1 MSDGPGGASHR
12 QVQRWTGSLQAW
24 LGVQPQTGMG
34 REVGGPGAARQV
46 LSFNKNDG
54 QPRQGSLLSPGSRD
68 SFWLVSECRLGQSL
82 APGQSG
88 SRRPDARLPQ
98 ELGRGPL
105 AVRHELL
112 AALRRH
118 RAGDPGA
125 VGRAECRGLRAESQP
140 PPHQGRAAAGA
151 PGRLVPPAGH
161 HEGRGP
167 QRVREAAQAPS
178 CRCQRPWASGC
189 EPGADMCPLRG
200 GACGAT
206 GTRQGWGFCLTGR
219 VPQTRH
225 APPLSHRAAWGD
237 RSGALM
243 PTRRFQACPNLFQ
256 AEGFWE
262 RLAEA
267 RVSQRQGWKLTWVPV
282 FLYPGEKSQSIKSG
296 QRSRLSLT
304 MSF

>member
-1 MSDGPGGASHR
+1 MSDGPGEPATGRCKGGQAACRPGWGSSLR
-12 QVQRWTGSLQAW
+12 QGWAGSW
-24 LGVQPQTGMG
+24 
-34 REVGGPGAARQV
+34 EGGGARQV

-68 SFWLVSECRLGQSL
+68 GFWLVSECRLGQSL
-82 APGQSG
+82 APGE
-88 SRRPDARLPQ
+88 PDARLPQ

-125 VGRAECRGLRAESQP
+125 VDRAECRGLCAEPQP

-178 CRCQRPWASGC
+178 CCCQRPWASGC
-189 EPGADMCPLRG
+189 KPGSRHVSPRGRGVRGHWHPAGMGLLSYWPCTPDKTRTRSEPQGSMGASFGRPHAHTRIPSLSQSVPSRG
-200 GACGAT
+200 ILGKVGRGQSLTETGLETDLGAC
-206 GTRQGWGFCLTGR
+206 
-219 VPQTRH
+219 VS
-225 APPLSHRAAWGD
+225 LS
-237 RSGALM
+237 
-243 PTRRFQACPNLFQ
+243 
-256 AEGFWE
+256 
-262 RLAEA
+262 
-267 RVSQRQGWKLTWVPV
+267 
-282 FLYPGEKSQSIKSG
+282 GEKRQSIKSG
-296 QRSRLSLT
+296 QRSRLSRM

>member
-1 MSDGPGGASHR
+1 MMGR
-12 QVQRWTGSLQAW
+12 GS
-24 LGVQPQTGMG
+24 QPQAGAKVG
-34 REVGGPGAARQV
+34 RQLAGLAGGPASDRDGQGAGRAGGARQV

-68 SFWLVSECRLGQSL
+68 GFWLVSECQLGQSL
-82 APGQSG
+82 APGE
-88 SRRPDARLPQ
+88 PDARLPQ

-125 VGRAECRGLRAESQP
+125 VDRAECRGLCAEPQP

-178 CRCQRPWASGC
+178 CCCQRPWASGC
-189 EPGADMCPLRG
+189 EPGGRHVSPRG
-200 GACGAT
+200 RGVRVHWHPAGMGLLSYWPCTPDKTRTPSEPQGSMGASFGRPHARTQIPSLSQSVPSRGILGKVGRGQSLTETGLETDLGAC
-206 GTRQGWGFCLTGR
+206 
-219 VPQTRH
+219 VS
-225 APPLSHRAAWGD
+225 LS
-237 RSGALM
+237 
-243 PTRRFQACPNLFQ
+243 
-256 AEGFWE
+256 
-262 RLAEA
+262 
-267 RVSQRQGWKLTWVPV
+267 
-282 FLYPGEKSQSIKSG
+282 GEKRQSIKSG
-296 QRSRLSLT
+296 QRSRLSLM